1 MAKNLLIVE
10 SPAKAKTINKYL
22 GKDFHVLASY
32 GHVRDLVPKEGAVDT
47 DHGFAMNYAVI
58 EKNEKHVDAIAK
70 AAAKADSLYLATD
83 LDREGE
89 AISWH
94 ISEILRER
102 NLLKGKAL
110 HRVVFSEITPHAILD
125 AVANP
130 RALSLD
136 LVNAQQARRA
146 LDYLVGFNLS
156 PVLWRKVQRGLSAG
170 RVQSPALR
178 MIVEREEEI
187 EAFKAQE
194 YWSIE
199 ADCAHPDLRFSAR
212 LTKLR
217 GKKFEQF
224 DLTNERDAHAARTFL
239 LKSAQGRLVVSEVQ
253 SKERKRRPSPPFT
266 TSTLQQEAARKLGFS
281 ASHTMRVAQSL
292 YEDGLIT
299 YMRTDGV
306 DMAPEAVSAARKAI
320 ASRYD
325 AGFVPDKPRQYQSK
339 IKNAQE
345 AHEAIRPTDFDR
357 SRAASGDHARLYE
370 LVYNRALASQMASAR
385 LERTTVELTDGPGR
399 AVLRATGQ
407 VVLFPGF
414 LTLYEEGRDEKAEDE
429 EGARMPALREGDA
442 PVKTGVEANQSF
454 TQPPPRY
461 SEASLVKRLEELG
474 IGRPSTYAATLQ
486 TLKDREYVRIDK
498 GRFVPEESG
507 RLVTA
512 FLERF
517 FERYV
522 SYDYTAEL
530 EEELDD
536 VSGGRLDWQKLL
548 DDFWRDFK
556 PKAGEVMD
564 QKPSEITQAL
574 DEFLSPWL
582 YPPRADGS
590 DPRVCP
596 QCGNGR
602 LSLRGGKFGAFVACS
617 NYPDCKYTQ
626 KFGQGGDQAQSEG
639 PTELG
644 DGILLKSGRF
654 GPYVERGDKRASIPK
669 DVPLEDVT
677 TEVAE
682 RLLSLPREIGPHP
695 ETGKPITASIGRY
708 GPYLAHDGKYAKLGS
723 TAEVFETGMNAA
735 VSKLADAASGAGRRQ
750 GASREPIAV
759 LGKHPNGKDVKVMAG
774 RYGPY
779 VSDGTIHAT
788 LPKDAKPEAVTLD
801 EAVRLIDERAA
812 KGPSAR
818 KGRRPARKKAK

>member
-1 MAKNLLIVE
+1 VSANFEADGQRFVGRLVQLDGNKIERL
-10 SPAKAKTINKYL
+10 TIGNR
-22 GKDFHVLASY
+22 G
-32 GHVRDLVPKEGAVDT
+32 
-47 DHGFAMNYAVI
+47 
-58 EKNEKHVDAIAK
+58 DAD
-70 AAAKADSLYLATD
+70 AAKA
-83 LDREGE
+83 
-89 AISWH
+89 
-94 ISEILRER
+94 
-102 NLLKGKAL
+102 
-110 HRVVFSEITPHAILD
+110 VVD
-125 AVANP
+125 
-130 RALSLD
+130 
-136 LVNAQQARRA
+136 
-146 LDYLVGFNLS
+146 
-156 PVLWRKVQRGLSAG
+156 AG
-170 RVQSPALR
+170 R
-178 MIVEREEEI
+178 
-187 EAFKAQE
+187 F
-194 YWSIE
+194 
-199 ADCAHPDLRFSAR
+199 
-212 LTKLR
+212 T
-217 GKKFEQF
+217 
-224 DLTNERDAHAARTFL
+224 
-239 LKSAQGRLVVSEVQ
+239 VVSVETKPF
-253 SKERKRRPSPPFT
+253 SKNPPPPFT
-266 TSTLQQEAARKLGFS
+266 TSTLQQEAARKLGFA
-281 ASHTMRVAQSL
+281 ASHTMRVAQGL

-299 YMRTDGV
+299 YMRTDGI
-306 DMAPEAVSAARKAI
+306 DMAPEAISAARRAI

-325 AGFVPDKPRQYQSK
+325 AGFVPDRPRQYQSK

-357 SRAASGDHARLYE
+357 PRAASGDHARLYE

-385 LERTTVELTDGPGR
+385 LERTTVELTDGAGR

-414 LTLYEEGRDEKAEDE
+414 LVLYDEGRDDPQDE
-429 EGARMPALREGDA
+429 EGARMPPLREGDA
-442 PVKTGVEANQSF
+442 PLKTGVEAIQSF

-486 TLKDREYVRIDK
+486 TLKDREYVRVEK

-536 VSGGRLDWQKLL
+536 VSGGRLNWQKLL
-548 DDFWRDFK
+548 DNFWRDFK

-574 DEFLSPWL
+574 DEFLAPWL

-602 LSLRGGKFGAFVACS
+602 LSLRGGRFGAFVACS

-626 KFGQGGDQAQSEG
+626 KFGQGGDQAQSDG
-639 PTELG
+639 PAVLG

-654 GPYVERGDKRASIPK
+654 GPYVEQGEKRASIPK

-677 TEVAE
+677 AEVAT

-708 GPYLAHDGKYAKLGS
+708 GPYLAHDGKYAKLNS

-750 GASREPIAV
+750 GGSREPIAV
-759 LGKHPNGKDVKVMAG
+759 LGKHPAGGGDIKVMAG

-779 VSDGTIHAT
+779 VTDGTTNAT
-788 LPKDAKPEAVTLD
+788 LPKGAKPEAVTLD

-812 KGPSAR
+812 KGPAK